1 MVIVVEAAV
10 LAVTSTTIP
19 FDQTIGATVG
29 TIWYLDFYIQGVL
42 YRYGCSLYT
51 DHNFNIARP
60 YFRSSSSSSS
70 SHIFFYYQMSDHL
83 RCLFRSKEIGS
94 ANTESGGLR
103 VESSV
108 N

>member
-19 FDQTIGATVG
+19 FDQTIGTTVG
-29 TIWYLDFYIQGVL
+29 TIWCLDFYIQGVL

-60 YFRSSSSSSS
+60 YFRSSSS

>member
-60 YFRSSSSSSS
+60 YFRSSSS
-70 SHIFFYYQMSDHL
+70 HIFFYYQMSDHL

-103 VESSV
+103 VELESSV